1 MSAHEKPV
9 IGSNVSAVGLRAS
22 VAVLALVARGVRPQT
37 CPMTTL
43 LLIAVVA
50 AVGAGTYDI
59 FAPQGDRAQFRSAV
73 ARARHSLTDWDAS
86 REGSRRLPW

>member
-1 MSAHEKPV
+1 
-9 IGSNVSAVGLRAS
+9 
-22 VAVLALVARGVRPQT
+22 
-37 CPMTTL
+37 MTTL